1 MATLK
6 KPLVALLIYP
16 DDGMRQA
23 IVAGIRQI
31 TIREGYREGYE
42 PGRTVMLC
50 CQIEPW
56 CVMADITKVRHC
68 LLSEVTEE
76 EWLADGFIDAHDL
89 LTGMQR
95 FYPAMTWD
103 SAVTVIYWENVRGK
117 LVDLWRNFQAGAFG
131 GK

>member
-6 KPLVALLIYP
+6 KPLVALLIAP
-16 DDGMRQA
+16 DDGMRQD
-23 IVAGIRQI
+23 IVAGIKLI

-42 PGRTVMLC
+42 PGRLVMLC

-68 LLSEVTEE
+68 LLSEVTQA
-76 EWLADGFIDAHDL
+76 EWEADGFTSREEML
-89 LTGMQR
+89 EGMRR

-103 SAVTVIYWENVRGK
+103 SAVTVIYWDNVRGK